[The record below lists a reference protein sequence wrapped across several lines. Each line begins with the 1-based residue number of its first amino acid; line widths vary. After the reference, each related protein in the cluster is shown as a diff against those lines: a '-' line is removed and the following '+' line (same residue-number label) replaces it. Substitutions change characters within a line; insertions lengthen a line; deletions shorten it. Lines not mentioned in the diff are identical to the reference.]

1 MKPATVLHPSPFPR
15 RSRKRFVADVLLALS
30 LCLVGA
36 GAARAQ
42 PAAAPA
48 PLEVRVVVVTTF
60 EVGADTGDAAGELQ
74 DWVERYPLPETI
86 AFPQGFHPLRYDP
99 KDHVLA
105 LLTGVGKAHA
115 AASVMALGMDPRFD
129 LTHAYWILAGIGG
142 IDPAIGSIGSA
153 AWARHVVDGDLA
165 YEIDARDMPRDWS
178 TGIVPYDRAR
188 PFAPPTPPAVSS
200 NGVQVFTLNAA
211 LTQWAYELTA
221 ELALPDDA
229 KLQAARAGYVDAPAA
244 RHAPVV
250 LLGDTLTADR
260 FWIGAAMT
268 RWAEQW
274 VSYWTQGQGRLAT
287 TAEEDVSYLQAL
299 SMLAQA
305 GKVDFARA
313 LDLRAA
319 SDFSRPP
326 RGVSAAALLESEA
339 TGNYAG
345 YAQAIEAA
353 YLVGSPVVRELAGH
367 WARYAAAVPTP
378 TASVG
383 H

>member
-1 MKPATVLHPSPFPR
+1 MRPSC
-15 RSRKRFVADVLLALS
+15 KRIVANALS
-30 LCLVGA
+30 ALTLCLGST
-36 GAARAQ
+36 GAALAQ
-42 PAAAPA
+42 PATAPV

-60 EVGADTGDAAGELQ
+60 EVGADTGDVAGELQ

-105 LLTGVGKAHA
+105 ILTGVGKAHA
-115 AASVMALGMDPRFD
+115 AASIMALGLDPRFD

-142 IDPAIGSIGSA
+142 IDPAVGSIGSA
-153 AWARHVVDGDLA
+153 AWAGHVVDGDLA

-211 LTQWAYELTA
+211 LTQWAYALTGG
-221 ELALPDDA
+221 LKLPDDA
-229 KLQAARAGYVDAPAA
+229 KLQAARAGYADAPAA
-244 RHAPVV
+244 RRAPVV

-260 FWIGAAMT
+260 FWIGASMT

-287 TAEEDVSYLQAL
+287 TAEEDVGYLQAL

-305 GKVDFARA
+305 GKVDTARA
-313 LDLRAA
+313 LDLRTA

-326 RGVSAAALLESEA
+326 RGGSAAALLKSEA

-345 YAQAIEAA
+345 YAEAIEAA

-367 WARYAAAVPTP
+367 WDRYAATAPAP
-378 TASVG
+378 TASTG

>member
-1 MKPATVLHPSPFPR
+1 VR
-15 RSRKRFVADVLLALS
+15 RPCKRLVANFWLAFTLT
-30 LCLVGA
+30 LGDA
-36 GAARAQ
+36 GAALAQ
-42 PAAAPA
+42 PVAPPA

-60 EVGADTGDAAGELQ
+60 EVGADTGDVAGELQ
-74 DWVERYPLPETI
+74 NWVERYPLPETI

-105 LLTGVGKAHA
+105 ILTGVGKAHA
-115 AASVMALGMDPRFD
+115 AASIMALGMDPRFD
-129 LTHAYWILAGIGG
+129 LSHAYWILAGIGG
-142 IDPAIGSIGSA
+142 IDPAVGSIGSA
-153 AWARHVVDGDLA
+153 AWATHVVDGDLA
-165 YEIDARDMPRDWS
+165 YEIDARDMPRGWS

-211 LTQWAYELTA
+211 LTRWAYELTA
-221 ELALPDDA
+221 GLKLPDDA
-229 KLQAARAGYVDAPAA
+229 KLQAARAGYADAPAA
-244 RHAPVV
+244 RRAPFV

-260 FWIGAAMT
+260 FWIGASMT

-274 VSYWTQGQGRLAT
+274 VSYWTQGQGSLAT

-305 GKVDFARA
+305 GKADTARA
-313 LDLRAA
+313 LDLRTA

-326 RGVSAAALLESEA
+326 RGGSAAALLKSEA

-345 YAQAIEAA
+345 YAEAIAAA
-353 YLVGSPVVRELAGH
+353 YLVGSPVVRELAEH
-367 WARYAAAVPTP
+367 WDRYAA
-378 TASVG
+378 TAPASTAQAAR
-383 H
+383 